1 MGGALTIPPNTGDP
15 PKLVALVFWVL
26 IEPILVHL
34 ILCVS
39 LPPAAPKPPL
49 PIYPAKKN
57 NKNPKLLHPNPI
69 FPTNFPTGLHHRCQ
83 LPGRVT
89 PALF

>member
-49 PIYPAKKN
+49 PIYPAKK
-57 NKNPKLLHPNPI
+57 
-69 FPTNFPTGLHHRCQ
+69 Q
-83 LPGRVT
+83 
-89 PALF
+89 